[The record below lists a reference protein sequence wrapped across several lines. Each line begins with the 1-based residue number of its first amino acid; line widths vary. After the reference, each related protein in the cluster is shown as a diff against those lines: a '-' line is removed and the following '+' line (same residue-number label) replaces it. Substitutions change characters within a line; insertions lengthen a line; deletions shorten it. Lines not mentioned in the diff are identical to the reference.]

1 MFSCEFYDICWN
13 TFFQN
18 TGQLLLEHL
27 SFITAASGTTILLL
41 PIFLLIGFPRAS
53 FNQAHTNHRVYVM
66 LYRSFHK
73 QIISNLLL
81 IALTLMAFLVQYIQI
96 KTKTQKLKLWKWNR
110 NCLAVFVH
118 FIISFLNYI
127 EMEDVLKF
135 WSMSVFLFLN
145 KILFSNWKFT
155 MAVLGHQPYSSC
167 WLLPKN
173 IKLCNLDQ

>member
-1 MFSCEFYDICWN
+1 M
-13 TFFQN
+13 
-18 TGQLLLEHL
+18 LLEHL
-27 SFITAASGTTILLL
+27 SFITAVSGTTILLL

-53 FNQAHTNHRVYVM
+53 FNQAHNTNHRVYVM
-66 LYRSFHK
+66 LYRSFNK
-73 QIISNLLL
+73 QIICNLLL

-96 KTKTQKLKLWKWNR
+96 KTKNQKLKLWKWNR